1 MDKNDSTEE
10 NMIRASKFF
19 LSLIAC
25 LALALPLAAQEKSEG
40 KKVPVILK
48 FQIVASEYDG
58 DKKIASYPYTLNFLE
73 DGMRGLTSLR
83 MGIKVPVVTEGEP
96 GKESKVVYQDVG
108 VNIDI
113 EQVRA
118 YDDGRFGFNLVVQR
132 SSVYTQSVGA
142 ATFGRPVLANFW
154 SRHALVLR
162 DGQNYQG
169 VSATDPLSGRVLKI
183 DVTLNVVK

>member
-1 MDKNDSTEE
+1 MK
-10 NMIRASKFF
+10 RALKVF
-19 LSLIAC
+19 LSLMAS
-25 LALALPLAAQEKSEG
+25 LALVLPLAAQEKSEA

-73 DGMRGLTSLR
+73 DGMRGLTSMRVGLR
-83 MGIKVPVVTEGEP
+83 VPIVTEGEP
-96 GKESKVVYQDVG
+96 GKDSKTVYQDVG

-118 YDDGRFGFNLVVQR
+118 LDDGRYSFNLVVNR
-132 SSVYTQSVGA
+132 SSIYTQAGGGA
-142 ATFGRPVLANFW
+142 IGSRPVLANFW
-154 SRHALVLR
+154 SRHALALR
-162 DGQNYQG
+162 DGQNYQSL
-169 VSATDPLSGRVLKI
+169 SATDPQSGRVLKI